1 MLRHLHAP
9 CFTHLRFV
17 FISIYIYCVGDEFFF
32 VWNQFFFSNESC
44 NLLTTVNF
52 GFFHVSGIFFTYSH
66 SLFLCYSR
74 KNFIQKFLVLLFLLS
89 KNETKHRNSF
99 QTSKNWKKYNFC
111 VLLIPS
117 KKKNPIKLLFDKK
130 ISIKS
135 AVFSRSKKKSLK
147 CFTNI
152 KLEQSVKRFANSRK
166 ITHAVRIINT
176 QYQYSLRYNW

>member
-99 QTSKNWKKYNFC
+99 QISKNWKKYNFC

-117 KKKNPIKLLFDKK
+117 KKKTQSNYYLI
-130 ISIKS
+130 
-135 AVFSRSKKKSLK
+135 KKSQSNQQY
-147 CFTNI
+147 F
-152 KLEQSVKRFANSRK
+152 LEVKKNRSNVSQ
-166 ITHAVRIINT
+166 I
-176 QYQYSLRYNW
+176 